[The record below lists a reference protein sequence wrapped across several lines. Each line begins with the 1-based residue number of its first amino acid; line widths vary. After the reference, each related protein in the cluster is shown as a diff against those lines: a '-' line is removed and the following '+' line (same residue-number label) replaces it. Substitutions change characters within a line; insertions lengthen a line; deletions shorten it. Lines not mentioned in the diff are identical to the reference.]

1 MTDESDATRGT
12 RRDGP
17 ATAGADDPRALA
29 ERVRRLEEENRR
41 LRAELAIAPTS
52 RGDAPRPSLW
62 PFVALGTGI
71 ACLVAGVLIAVTA
84 ATDDRARGGAPAV
97 AEADAEAD
105 AEDGGG
111 ALAVGDALAG
121 EEGDGASGDDAGD
134 GASGDDDCDPPY
146 WFDGRG
152 FKHYRVECLEE

>member
-12 RRDGP
+12 RREGP

-84 ATDDRARGGAPAV
+84 ATDDRVRGGAPVA
-97 AEADAEAD
+97 AEADADAD
-105 AEDGGG
+105 AEAGGG
-111 ALAVGDALAG
+111 ALAFDGALGDDD
-121 EEGDGASGDDAGD
+121 GDGGSGDDAG
-134 GASGDDDCDPPY
+134 GASDDDCDPPY